1 MPTLA
6 AHGRSSYRQAGVFLG
21 AFLFCTQALADPDT
35 HNFRDFLN
43 ARETNGSITGVSGCK
58 PGSFNAACVNGKA
71 GDPVST
77 GINANIGWRVGMLA
91 GQPLVE
97 LAMNWTPTDL
107 RGMLPAGYQRADPGL
122 VAGLDEKAN
131 AKLSLYAV
139 DVAIG
144 FQHEGRSYTI
154 TEGVGVPAAPGNES
168 SFNVPASYEWNGF
181 IKDAS
186 GNFVDAQTAKAIVK
200 AGIKPTGAAIVQAKV
215 NTFDLQTYWYD
226 KNVDRYNAPLR
237 EAVESQLL
245 LLEDTFGLPVDEIRV
260 ALATY
265 EAEHS
270 PQEVNRKL
278 ASMFERLTPANLPEK
293 YLGAGL
299 ARDIKLSIY
308 ADALGGID
316 GRLRLQMNELPPLPG
331 HDVLGHQTWLDEQ
344 KAMFRTRELRLAL
357 LREDVREAQHIENEI
372 AEAKRREERRREE
385 ERAEREREKVWEF
398 ERRAEARE
406 RREAKARARYRD
418 VNRPYGE
425 SDGGWNGITA
435 NILSMTQQMYGN
447 SYGGN
452 GYSGTYY
459 GGGNYSSSSSSCAA
473 EDRAYER
480 AAAVATEKSQEY
492 QAKRQSR
499 DHTTQD
505 WDNYVAASQATGAAY
520 RAKNECIRD
529 D

>member
-1 MPTLA
+1 
-6 AHGRSSYRQAGVFLG
+6 
-21 AFLFCTQALADPDT
+21 
-35 HNFRDFLN
+35 
-43 ARETNGSITGVSGCK
+43 
-58 PGSFNAACVNGKA
+58 
-71 GDPVST
+71 
-77 GINANIGWRVGMLA
+77 
-91 GQPLVE
+91 
-97 LAMNWTPTDL
+97 
-107 RGMLPAGYQRADPGL
+107 
-122 VAGLDEKAN
+122 
-131 AKLSLYAV
+131 
-139 DVAIG
+139 
-144 FQHEGRSYTI
+144 
-154 TEGVGVPAAPGNES
+154 
-168 SFNVPASYEWNGF
+168 
-181 IKDAS
+181 
-186 GNFVDAQTAKAIVK
+186 
-200 AGIKPTGAAIVQAKV
+200 
-215 NTFDLQTYWYD
+215 
-226 KNVDRYNAPLR
+226 
-237 EAVESQLL
+237 
-245 LLEDTFGLPVDEIRV
+245 
-260 ALATY
+260 
-265 EAEHS
+265 
-270 PQEVNRKL
+270 
-278 ASMFERLTPANLPEK
+278 MFERLTPANLPEK